1 MNWLFWPLFCTAI
14 VYFVLL
20 MLIASLIMY
29 VIVYPAIMLWDLG
42 YGLGYNA
49 ILWIQGQP
57 LRPLNITPHPMFSD
71 KEE

>member
-57 LRPLNITPHPMFSD
+57 LRPLKITPHPMFSD